1 MYIHFSIFYLYLE
14 ARSLQAVK
22 IIANSNY
29 GWSRTRKEKLNHFKT
44 HFIFTLYLYNYIIF
58 QHETHITPIQT
69 HQEVFSTQRTCN
81 QHRQGRKRGKGA
93 EKWRVMIYGD
103 QRDAEPVSLISEFIV
118 WRRKIFHT
126 RKLSINTC
134 TFSSLFHS
142 SLLVKASH
150 SSLEMLLCFQKSPS
164 EYPDVVAVV
173 MGISAPPVPWGLLWA
188 GASGTGF

>member
-1 MYIHFSIFYLYLE
+1 MYIHFSIFCLYLE
-14 ARSLQAVK
+14 AWSLQAVK

-44 HFIFTLYLYNYIIF
+44 HFIFTKHS

-103 QRDAEPVSLISEFIV
+103 QRDAEPVSLISKFIV
-118 WRRKIFHT
+118 WRRKIFSH
-126 RKLSINTC
+126 KKIIYKHLY
-134 TFSSLFHS
+134 LF
-142 SLLVKASH
+142 L
-150 SSLEMLLCFQKSPS
+150 
-164 EYPDVVAVV
+164 
-173 MGISAPPVPWGLLWA
+173 PVPFQSPGQSISQLFRNAPLL
-188 GASGTGF
+188 SEIT